1 MKRALV
7 LGILAA
13 CGAHG
18 QMRVD
23 SPVTPYVAPDI
34 SDITGIDEDDAT
46 DSDAGSAA
54 ATPAPAP
61 ASAATPAAQSSGTAP
76 ATKPAGK

>member
-13 CGAHG
+13 CGTHG

-23 SPVTPYVAPDI
+23 TPVTPYVAPDI

-54 ATPAPAP
+54 AATPAPAP
-61 ASAATPAAQSSGTAP
+61 AAPAAAPSGPAP
-76 ATKPAGK
+76 ATKPANK

>member
-1 MKRALV
+1 MKRAFV
-7 LGILAA
+7 LGFLAA
-13 CGAHG
+13 CGGAHG

-23 SPVTPYVAPDI
+23 TPVTPYVAPDI
-34 SDITGIDEDDAT
+34 SDITGIDEDDSSS

-61 ASAATPAAQSSGTAP
+61 APAP
-76 ATKPAGK
+76 APSGPAPAPKPAGK

>member
-1 MKRALV
+1 MKRALLLV
-7 LGILAA
+7 ILVGMFTA
-13 CGAHG
+13 CGTHG

-34 SDITGIDEDDAT
+34 SDITGIDEDDAS
-46 DSDAGSAA
+46 DSDAGSA

-61 ASAATPAAQSSGTAP
+61 APATSTSGTAP
-76 ATKPAGK
+76 APKPAGK

>member
-7 LGILAA
+7 IGILAA
-13 CGAHG
+13 CGTHG

-23 SPVTPYVAPDI
+23 TPVTPYVAPDI
-34 SDITGIDEDDAT
+34 SDITGIDDDDSG

-54 ATPAPAP
+54 AAPAPAP
-61 ASAATPAAQSSGTAP
+61 APAPAAGPAP
-76 ATKPAGK
+76 AAKPAGK

>member
-1 MKRALV
+1 MKRAFV

-23 SPVTPYVAPDI
+23 TPVTPYVAPDI
-34 SDITGIDEDDAT
+34 SDITGIDDDSAS
-46 DSDAGSAA
+46 DSDSGSGNPT
-54 ATPAPAP
+54 TPAPAP
-61 ASAATPAAQSSGTAP
+61 APTPAPAAGPAP
-76 ATKPAGK
+76 APKPAGK

>member
-7 LGILAA
+7 LGFLAA
-13 CGAHG
+13 CGTHG

-23 SPVTPYVAPDI
+23 SPATPYIAPDI

-54 ATPAPAP
+54 TPAPAP
-61 ASAATPAAQSSGTAP
+61 AATPASGTAP
-76 ATKPAGK
+76 APKPAGK

>member
-23 SPVTPYVAPDI
+23 SPATPYVAPDI
-34 SDITGIDEDDAT
+34 SDITGIDEDDAP
-46 DSDAGSAA
+46 DSSDAGSAA
-54 ATPAPAP
+54 APAPAP
-61 ASAATPAAQSSGTAP
+61 APAATPAAGTAP
-76 ATKPAGK
+76 APKPAGK

>member
-1 MKRALV
+1 MKRALL
-7 LGILAA
+7 LGIFAA

-34 SDITGIDEDDAT
+34 SDITGIDEDDAS
-46 DSDAGSAA
+46 DSDAGSATAPAPAPTPA
-54 ATPAPAP
+54 ATPA
-61 ASAATPAAQSSGTAP
+61 SGTAP
-76 ATKPAGK
+76 APKPAGK

>member
-1 MKRALV
+1 MKRALL

-13 CGAHG
+13 CGTHG

-54 ATPAPAP
+54 APAPAP
-61 ASAATPAAQSSGTAP
+61 APAATPAAGTAP
-76 ATKPAGK
+76 APKPAGK

>member
-1 MKRALV
+1 MKRAFV

-23 SPVTPYVAPDI
+23 TPITPYVAPDI
-34 SDITGIDEDDAT
+34 SDITGIDDDDAT
-46 DSDAGSAA
+46 DSDTGSA

-61 ASAATPAAQSSGTAP
+61 TATPAPPAGPAP
-76 ATKPAGK
+76 APKPAGK

>member
-7 LGILAA
+7 LGVVLCAA
-13 CGAHG
+13 CGSHG
-18 QMRVD
+18 HMRVD
-23 SPVTPYVAPDI
+23 TPVTPYVAPDI

-54 ATPAPAP
+54 PAATPAPAP
-61 ASAATPAAQSSGTAP
+61 AATPAPGPAP

>member
-1 MKRALV
+1 MKRAFV

-23 SPVTPYVAPDI
+23 TPVTPYVAPDI
-34 SDITGIDEDDAT
+34 SDITGIDDDDAS
-46 DSDAGSAA
+46 DSDSGSAA
-54 ATPAPAP
+54 APAPTPAPA
-61 ASAATPAAQSSGTAP
+61 ATAAPAAGPAP
-76 ATKPAGK
+76 APKPAGK

>member
-23 SPVTPYVAPDI
+23 TPVPYNPPDI
-34 SDITGIDEDDAT
+34 SDITGIDEDDASES
-46 DSDAGSAA
+46 DSGSATP
-54 ATPAPAP
+54 TPAPAP
-61 ASAATPAAQSSGTAP
+61 AAATPASGTAP
-76 ATKPAGK
+76 APKPAGK